1 VIEATNSPLGF
12 RDAVRASRIGGRVV
26 LAGIPDDDTYTL
38 SASDARRRGLKN
50 KFVRRMGDDYRRA
63 IDLVSSDRV
72 NVRALVTHRESLNAA
87 PELFEA
93 LAQNRPG
100 DLKALLYPDEDG
112 GCQAIAAGAPPASS
126 TNRSASSA
134 RNGSLGAGPRFRNTS
149 STKIARRAFKRR
161 LAARK
166 ANSICL

>member
-1 VIEATNSPLGF
+1 
-12 RDAVRASRIGGRVV
+12 
-26 LAGIPDDDTYTL
+26 
-38 SASDARRRGLKN
+38 
-50 KFVRRMGDDYRRA
+50 M
-63 IDLVSSDRV
+63 
-72 NVRALVTHRESLNAA
+72 VTHRESLNAA

-100 DLKALLYPDEDG
+100 YLKALLYPDGDG

-166 ANSICL
+166 ANSIYIYRVPACVKVTKAELPGVGLASCGGSLAAQSARVTLSRSQIQSFHLNQISGSSAEITINAKAH